1 MRGAAAGDT
10 PMKQLQE
17 IVAEILEERK
27 TEFERIVGGPIGAVD
42 AGNPD
47 ILRALL
53 NDGFNRRQRVQQRI
67 KEDPALAKLINAM
80 LPAFVLIGASQI
92 PADEKGRVCVQF
104 LVELVEIWEE
114 AIPSADLQA
123 MWLFG
128 TNPSDA
134 GTTQTHARDANR
146 QVDIENGPPVNVLR

>member
-1 MRGAAAGDT
+1 MPAIIKRGKKWIVRGAAAGDT

-114 AIPSADLQA
+114 ANNRFVCELGLPQKPA
-123 MWLFG
+123 M
-128 TNPSDA
+128 P
-134 GTTQTHARDANR
+134 QT
-146 QVDIENGPPVNVLR
+146 